1 MTSLSAFW
9 DSSLSPDPRG
19 RIPRYYCEGGGPS
32 KIERA
37 VSLNSETLVHW
48 QLGLY
53 SSLTEYDRGDL
64 PSLQENTLKHRYPF
78 YEREGST
85 Q

>member
-19 RIPRYYCEGGGPS
+19 RIPRYYCGGGGGQS

-37 VSLNSETLVHW
+37 VSLNSET
-48 QLGLY
+48 
-53 SSLTEYDRGDL
+53 
-64 PSLQENTLKHRYPF
+64 
-78 YEREGST
+78 
-85 Q
+85 